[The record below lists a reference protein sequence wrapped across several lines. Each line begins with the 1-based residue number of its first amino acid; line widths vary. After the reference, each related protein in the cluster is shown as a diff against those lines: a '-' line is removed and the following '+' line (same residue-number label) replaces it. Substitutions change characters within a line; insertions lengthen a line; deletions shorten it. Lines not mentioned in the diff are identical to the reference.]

1 MTPQNWRQQAA
12 SPGAHCW
19 GDEDWSMSEPGLK
32 VDYAKWNFREWPK
45 LDLDK
50 ASSFMPW
57 WNRARRWLKDGRP
70 CMERLLLLLEREVE
84 PIAAWQEE
92 TVKRAARLPDHWDGA
107 QVSREIS
114 DALVRTG
121 TDGVAEKAREFG
133 DTCGFELYRW
143 IHARFKGIGPEQGQ
157 AAFQKVTNPVR
168 CRSTQ
173 ELRDSLTQMAKDI
186 RDCEAYGPDFA
197 ISQPQRTL
205 ALEARLPPD
214 LLRELQNQMFSTYEQ
229 KYRFVQNRVE
239 LDHTRRLNSQT
250 GIARLERPGSLF
262 DGGYDAAFGEADDDG
277 DGPEVGSEAV
287 APLVA
292 SLVALQAMP
301 DATGA
306 LGPTIAEIKRK
317 IGKAKGGGKGGGVR
331 APGRQAG

>member
-1 MTPQNWRQQAA
+1 
-12 SPGAHCW
+12 
-19 GDEDWSMSEPGLK
+19 MSEPGLK
-32 VDYAKWNFREWPK
+32 VDYSKWNFREWPK

-143 IHARFKGIGPEQGQ
+143 IHAKFKGIGPEQGQ

-197 ISQPQRTL
+197 VGPTQRVL
-205 ALEARLPPD
+205 ALEARLPHGPPPRAAEPD
-214 LLRELQNQMFSTYEQ
+214 VRLL
-229 KYRFVQNRVE
+229 
-239 LDHTRRLNSQT
+239 
-250 GIARLERPGSLF
+250 
-262 DGGYDAAFGEADDDG
+262 
-277 DGPEVGSEAV
+277 
-287 APLVA
+287 
-292 SLVALQAMP
+292 
-301 DATGA
+301 
-306 LGPTIAEIKRK
+306 
-317 IGKAKGGGKGGGVR
+317 
-331 APGRQAG
+331 